1 MSDNWSWSFEVKGA
15 KAALVV
21 GLLLALVAK
30 AISVFVVSLWGCIAS
45 VGFVPAVEQLM
56 RSLY

>member
-45 VGFVPAVEQLM
+45 VGFVPAVE
-56 RSLY
+56 